1 MFCFV
6 LRTSQKAKHLHSHY
20 FDLKLPLNV
29 FPFQP
34 AYVKSDL
41 LSIYI
46 PTQKS
51 YDRVL
56 RQAVN
61 YDNRHNK
68 NSPSV
73 DSLLPGFIEK
83 FVDSPLVSFQMLA
96 SNKKVTFQRFNVP
109 SFDFAILFARTNII
123 KRFQLISLFKKNPI
137 ETISLKGHLV

>member
-1 MFCFV
+1 MFP
-6 LRTSQKAKHLHSHY
+6 S
-20 FDLKLPLNV
+20 
-29 FPFQP
+29 QP

-68 NSPSV
+68 NSQSV
-73 DSLLPGFIEK
+73 DSLLPDFIEK
-83 FVDSPLVSFQMLA
+83 FVDSPLASFKLLA
-96 SNKKVTFQRFNVP
+96 SHKK
-109 SFDFAILFARTNII
+109 
-123 KRFQLISLFKKNPI
+123 
-137 ETISLKGHLV
+137 